1 MRIPIVV
8 SVCVL
13 LASTVSAGIVEH
25 HLYTPT
31 SLPSAQGWIYQSNG
45 FDEEDVFEIVGD
57 LLVMDTMGDGLDGE
71 TFVLYLRDVAN
82 AAVKSAVL
90 RLRARVTNYEHDAS
104 EFYRGFFF
112 GGHAPGSGP
121 WYLYGLQVDA
131 VYVNQDYL
139 QDLDTSAWHEYTVVT
154 EGYYPDSQSTLLID
168 GVEAVILTGETGSW
182 INSAFAFG
190 DMGRHANARVEISEI
205 EITTF
210 DGSPVAVEQMSLSAI
225 KALFLD

>member
-1 MRIPIVV
+1 MRICNVV
-8 SVCVL
+8 IACLL
-13 LASTVSAGIVEH
+13 LASTAGAGIIEH

-45 FDEEDVFEIVGD
+45 FDEEDVFELVGD

-71 TFVLYLRDVAN
+71 TFVLDLRDVTN

-112 GGHAPGSGP
+112 GGHAPGLGP
-121 WYLYGLQVDA
+121 WYIYGLQVDA

-139 QDLDTSAWHEYTVVT
+139 QDLDTGAWHEYTVVT

-168 GVEAVILTGETGSW
+168 GVEAVILTGDTLSV

-210 DGSPVAVEQMSLSAI
+210 DGDPVAIEQMSLSAV